1 MHKFKDH
8 IENAMKSESEY
19 YHYQVAKH
27 LAHKDGHNFDKLP
40 EYDRR
45 HDKHKEAY
53 RGKAKAAIDSGR
65 FDKGIHEEAISEYRK
80 PTQAEIDAD
89 KKKDQAAARR
99 AGKQR
104 PSMDHKSINKK
115 LYVNMQPK
123 LKEAEELEEAP
134 GKYAKRGDQEK
145 YQWGDINKAMMDAGM
160 NPRSI
165 LNVLTKLSGK
175 SLKEESCDCDCGK
188 SPCVECGE
196 DHHDVSEAGCS
207 SSLNASSKYADKK
220 KKLKEAAPRIKKAT
234 GKGEVV
240 AKGLRNKRGVNFDVT
255 ASVVNGKLEFRI
267 KDEFGSFTTVGIKQA
282 AKILEDAGYSADQLA
297 ELNEEQL
304 EEIIG
309 KAVGGAFKVAAKAA
323 VGAGRL
329 AKKAVVNKQGNVRTS
344 AAGKADSAEKKAA
357 AQEKKNRDR
366 ERIKAAQDR
375 LRKAKEAARNK

>member
-8 IENAMKSESEY
+8 IA
-19 YHYQVAKH
+19 
-27 LAHKDGHNFDKLP
+27 
-40 EYDRR
+40 
-45 HDKHKEAY
+45 
-53 RGKAKAAIDSGR
+53 
-65 FDKGIHEEAISEYRK
+65 EYRK

-165 LNVLTKLSGK
+165 LNVLSKLSGK
-175 SLKEESCDCDCGK
+175 SLKEEKVGDNCSCCDNKIDENGKCGCGPDCSHCGG
-188 SPCVECGE
+188 S
-196 DHHDVSEAGCS
+196 HDVSEAGCS
-207 SSLNASSKYADKK
+207 SSLNASSKYSDKK
-220 KKLKEAAPRIKKAT
+220 KKLKASY
-234 GKGEVV
+234 GEEVTESEI
-240 AKGLRNKRGVNFDVT
+240 AEILRNYALSENV
-255 ASVVNGKLEFRI
+255 
-267 KDEFGSFTTVGIKQA
+267 
-282 AKILEDAGYSADQLA
+282 SADQLA
-297 ELNEEQL
+297 DLTEE
-304 EEIIG
+304 EINEIIG

-344 AAGKADSAEKKAA
+344 AAGRADSAEKKAA

>member
-1 MHKFKDH
+1 MQKFKDH
-8 IENAMKSESEY
+8 IA
-19 YHYQVAKH
+19 
-27 LAHKDGHNFDKLP
+27 
-40 EYDRR
+40 
-45 HDKHKEAY
+45 
-53 RGKAKAAIDSGR
+53 
-65 FDKGIHEEAISEYRK
+65 EYRK

-165 LNVLTKLSGK
+165 LNVLSKLSGK
-175 SLKEESCDCDCGK
+175 SLKEEKVGDDCSCCDNKIDENGKCGCGPDCAHCGG
-188 SPCVECGE
+188 S
-196 DHHDVSEAGCS
+196 HDVSEAGCS

-220 KKLKEAAPRIKKAT
+220 KKLKEAAPKIKKAT

-282 AKILEDAGYSADQLA
+282 AKILEDAGYTADQLA

-309 KAVGGAFKVAAKAA
+309 KAVGGAFKLGAKAA
-323 VGAGRL
+323 VGAGRMAGKAAKRTVMNKQGSVRFTKAAKQDREGNRAEKA
-329 AKKAVVNKQGNVRTS
+329 AKKA
-344 AAGKADSAEKKAA
+344 EKERAR
-357 AQEKKNRDR
+357 RDR
-366 ERIKAAQDR
+366 IANARKRIDKARVDLNQA
-375 LRKAKEAARNK
+375 KAKPKTT